1 MDILPDVYALT
12 EFRENTAQHVKR
24 LKKTKRATLLTQK
37 GRAAAVIMSPEA
49 YEKMAE
55 EAELARSI
63 QSVQRSIKEF
73 DEGKGMTVDEAF
85 APLLKKYTK
94 RASRR

>member
-12 EFRENTAQHVKR
+12 EFRENAAEHVRR

-55 EAELARSI
+55 AVELARSI
-63 QSVQRSIKEF
+63 QSVQKSMKEF
-73 DEGKGMTVDEAF
+73 EQGKGMSVDEAF
-85 APLLKKYTK
+85 GPLLAKYAK
-94 RASRR
+94 RAARR